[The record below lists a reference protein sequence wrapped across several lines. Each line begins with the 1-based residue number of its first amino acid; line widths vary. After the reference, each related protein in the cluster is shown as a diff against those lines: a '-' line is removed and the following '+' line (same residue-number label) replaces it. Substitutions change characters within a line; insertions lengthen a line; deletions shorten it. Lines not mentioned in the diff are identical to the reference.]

1 MDLFLANSPS
11 LDKKGYATTYLNGF
25 IVFDNKDAARAKAA
39 KDFIRYIY
47 DEEELLKYA
56 RSGIPVNKSYV
67 QKHGKQLD
75 YITMYQKNEHNVVNN
90 LNEKPNW
97 EGVRAVFHTYIQE
110 LLLKNRSIEEIAE
123 AMDDSVNEAIQ
134 TGILE

>member
-1 MDLFLANSPS
+1 M
-11 LDKKGYATTYLNGF
+11 
-25 IVFDNKDAARAKAA
+25 
-39 KDFIRYIY
+39 
-47 DEEELLKYA
+47 
-56 RSGIPVNKSYV
+56 
-67 QKHGKQLD
+67 
-75 YITMYQKNEHNVVNN
+75 NN

-123 AMDDSVNEAIQ
+123 AMDDSVNKAIQ